1 MYKNYALRS
10 WVLFLLLVFMFTGCN
25 KEEDETPANFAELSF
40 DGQEV
45 MDQLPEGLLNSN
57 DEMARECVDMI
68 EQALDMSAFQA
79 NLIVPDNAVR
89 SSKKASGDTWYWTW
103 NYMGEIW
110 TFYWTYSEDAAKNY
124 WNMQIQYGNGEKYD
138 YITAWEYKDGSGG
151 EVVYSFNWV
160 LIYEDCDDYE
170 DLHWTYHWNVD
181 SSGNYHFGWTY
192 DSDDLEVS
200 YYLKYDIV
208 VNADGSGM
216 LDYYLNDSLFYHI
229 EWDTAGN
236 GSWIYYLGD
245 YTQSGSWS
253 AA

>member
-1 MYKNYALRS
+1 MLA
-10 WVLFLLLVFMFTGCN
+10 GCN
-25 KEEDETPANFAELSF
+25 KEEDETPGNFAELAF

-89 SSKKASGDTWYWTW
+89 VSKKASGDTWYWTW

-124 WNMQIQYGNGEKYD
+124 WTMKIQYGNGEKYD
-138 YITAWEYKDGSGG
+138 YISAWEYKDGSGG

-160 LIYEDCDDYE
+160 LIYDDVEDYE
-170 DLHWTYHWNVD
+170 DLHWTYRWNVD
-181 SSGNYHFGWTY
+181 SSGNYQFGWTY
-192 DSDDLEVS
+192 DSDNLEVN
-200 YYLKYDIV
+200 YYLKYEIV
-208 VNADGSGM
+208 VNADGSGT

-245 YTQSGSWS
+245 FTQSGSWS

>member
-1 MYKNYALRS
+1 MNKNYALRS
-10 WVLFLLLVFMFTGCN
+10 WALFLIMVVLFAGCN
-25 KEEDETPANFAELSF
+25 KEEDETPGNFTELAF
-40 DGQEV
+40 DGEAV

-124 WNMQIQYGNGEKYD
+124 WTMQIQYGNGEKYD
-138 YITAWEYKDGSGG
+138 YITAWEYKNGSGG

-160 LIYEDCDDYE
+160 MIYEDVEDYE
-170 DLHWTYHWNVD
+170 DLHWTYRWNVD
-181 SSGNYHFGWTY
+181 ASGNYQFEWTY
-192 DSDDLEVS
+192 DSDDLEVN
-200 YYLKYDIV
+200 YYLKYNIV
-208 VNADGSGM
+208 INEDGSGT

-229 EWDTAGN
+229 EWDAAGN

-245 YTQSGSWS
+245 FTQSGTWD
-253 AA
+253 AV